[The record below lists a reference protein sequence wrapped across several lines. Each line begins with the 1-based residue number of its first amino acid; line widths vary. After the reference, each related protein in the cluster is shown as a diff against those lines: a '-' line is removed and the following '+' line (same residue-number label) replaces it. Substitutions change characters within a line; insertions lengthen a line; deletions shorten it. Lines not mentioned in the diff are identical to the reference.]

1 MNHLGRHMLVELK
14 DCNPALLDNVQKIQ
28 EIFVNAAKKAKATIV
43 KDVFH
48 RFSPYGV
55 SGVVVI
61 AESHLSIHTWP
72 EYHYAA
78 VDVFTCNSL
87 LDSNYIVDYIIE
99 EMNCK
104 NPSIVDMNR
113 GTFTKVEKEAL
124 VSSWMKE

>member
-1 MNHLGRHMLVELK
+1 MLVELK
-14 DCNPALLDNVQKIQ
+14 DCHPALLDDVEKIQ
-28 EIFVNAAKKAKATIV
+28 EIFVSAARKAKATIV
-43 KDVFH
+43 KEVFH

-72 EYHYAA
+72 EYRYAS

-99 EMNCK
+99 EMQCK
-104 NPSIVDMNR
+104 NPSILDMNR

-124 VSSWMKE
+124 VSTWMKE

>member
-1 MNHLGRHMLVELK
+1 MLVELK
-14 DCNPALLDNVQKIQ
+14 DCDKDLLDDVERIQ
-28 EIFVNAAKKAKATIV
+28 HILVSAAKKAKATIV
-43 KDVFH
+43 QEVFH

-72 EYHYAA
+72 EYNYAA

-99 EMNCK
+99 EMQCK

-113 GTFTKVEKEAL
+113 GTFTKFEKEAL
-124 VSSWMKE
+124 VTSWMKE

>member
-1 MNHLGRHMLVELK
+1 MLVELK

>member
-1 MNHLGRHMLVELK
+1 MNHLGRHLLVEMK
-14 DCNPALLDNVQKIQ
+14 ECDPAILDNTDRIRD
-28 EIFVNAAKKAKATIV
+28 IFVNAARKAKATIV
-43 KDVFH
+43 QEVFH

-72 EYHYAA
+72 EYCYAA

-87 LDSNYIVDYIIE
+87 LDSNFIVDYIVE
-99 EMNCK
+99 EMKCK
-104 NPSIVDMNR
+104 SPSIVDMNR
-113 GTFTKVEKEAL
+113 GTFTKIEKEAL